1 MLLLHLVFAFIDGS
15 APTTV
20 VNQTS
25 EPYVRFDGIGG
36 LSGVSAFWT
45 RVNAALFTETTFW
58 VPFLAHVCPRQGFS
72 NSSLV
77 RSCIVCMLA

>member
-45 RVNAALFTETTFW
+45 RVNAALFTVTNVLGSF
-58 VPFLAHVCPRQGFS
+58 PSPRLSAAG
-72 NSSLV
+72 
-77 RSCIVCMLA
+77 I